1 MRAAKAQIWY
11 TDFMIGVLIFS
22 IVIITYF
29 YYASHTEYSDETL
42 ISSLLSEA
50 KTISNSLV
58 TQGYPLNWTAA
69 NVTTVGITNGDFR
82 INTTKLSAFNSWS
95 YEERRGYLHTT
106 KDYYFYL
113 EYMNSTRFNEL
124 CTDPGSGCVAWNT
137 SYHLAQNTRL
147 LIYDGSIVRVVLNI
161 YQTP

>member
-82 INTTKLSAFNSWS
+82 INTTKLS
-95 YEERRGYLHTT
+95 
-106 KDYYFYL
+106 FYL